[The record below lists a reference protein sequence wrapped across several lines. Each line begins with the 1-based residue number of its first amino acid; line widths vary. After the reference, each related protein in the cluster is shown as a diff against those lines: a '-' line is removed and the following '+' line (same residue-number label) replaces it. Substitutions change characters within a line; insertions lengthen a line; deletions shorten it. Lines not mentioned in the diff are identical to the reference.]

1 MFIKQLTKAFA
12 IITLLA
18 VNTPALSHDK
28 VVVIPLEGGGI
39 DTNQCEVS
47 RRCEVATPGE
57 GLTSTLSCPSGEFVL
72 PCELPSKIVFVTS
85 SIHQGGLQG
94 AIFNGAD
101 FFGGIPVPG
110 NNGGLAGGD
119 AVCNARA
126 AEAGLTGTFKAWL
139 SSSTESVADRFT
151 RSTMPY
157 VNVNGDLI
165 ANNFE
170 SLIIDSD
177 GDGDF
182 LFRPIDVDENGTK
195 VNLGL
200 TTRAWTNTQVDG
212 TQTDTDLARTC
223 NDWTTAI
230 SNPDNGFKSG
240 NLGDF
245 SFVDS
250 IWTNVG
256 RDQCSSIGRLI
267 CFEQ

>member
-18 VNTPALSHDK
+18 VNTPALSQNK
-28 VVVIPLEGGGI
+28 VVVIPLGSGGDDI
-39 DTNQCEVS
+39 SQCEVT
-47 RRCEVATPGE
+47 RRCGVATPGE

-72 PCELPSKIVFVTS
+72 PCELPSKIVFITS
-85 SIHQGGLQG
+85 SIHHGGLDG
-94 AIFNGAD
+94 LIFNGVN
-101 FFGGIPVPG
+101 FGGIPVPG

-177 GDGDF
+177 GDGDV

-195 VNLGL
+195 VFPGL
-200 TTRAWTNTQVDG
+200 TTQVWTNTQMDG
-212 TQTDTDLARTC
+212 TQTNTDLALTC
-223 NDWTTAI
+223 NDWTTSI
-230 SNPDNGFKSG
+230 SAAGSRRQG
-240 NLGDF
+240 R
-245 SFVDS
+245 
-250 IWTNVG
+250 VG
-256 RDQCSSIGRLI
+256 RIGVVTSSWTTTTFDDCDSVGRLI